1 LKSPAVRPALS
12 VAIVTHL
19 GTQLEAAPDH
29 LDLDVCFGSAEN
41 SSALIGGG
49 SLVKGPGLATGNQEG
64 KIMAEHPNVARIKDG
79 YAAFAKGDFAALN
92 DLFAEDL
99 LWHVAGRSQLAGD
112 YRGRE
117 AVYGF
122 FGKLLE
128 VTEGSL
134 HLDLHAVLADDEHGV
149 ALVVATASRG
159 GRSITVN
166 EAHVLHMRDG
176 KVVEFWDANTDQYAF
191 DELIG

>member
-1 LKSPAVRPALS
+1 
-12 VAIVTHL
+12 
-19 GTQLEAAPDH
+19 
-29 LDLDVCFGSAEN
+29 
-41 SSALIGGG
+41 
-49 SLVKGPGLATGNQEG
+49 LATGNQEG
-64 KIMAEHPNVARIKDG
+64 EIMAEHPNVARIKDG

-122 FGKLLE
+122 FAKLME
-128 VTEGSL
+128 VTEGSF
-134 HLDLHAVLADDEHGV
+134 HLDLHAVLADDDHGV

-166 EAHVLHMRDG
+166 EAHVFHLRDG
-176 KVVEFWDANTDQYAF
+176 KVVEFWDAQTDQYAL
-191 DELIG
+191 DELIA